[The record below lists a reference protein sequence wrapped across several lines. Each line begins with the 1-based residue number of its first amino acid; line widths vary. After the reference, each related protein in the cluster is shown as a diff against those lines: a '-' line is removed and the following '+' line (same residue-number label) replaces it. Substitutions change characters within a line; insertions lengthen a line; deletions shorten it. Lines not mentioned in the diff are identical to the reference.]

1 MVFSEMTQA
10 LLQDNSSLEIAK
22 NFYEALDHDHR
33 NILKRASLEAALF
46 LQVNDPRI
54 YQAHSIF
61 LQRDNVGI
69 KGDVRDI
76 VIEVP
81 KNQIGI
87 SAKYNHTAKT
97 LSFFRNHRFW

>member
-1 MVFSEMTQA
+1 M
-10 LLQDNSSLEIAK
+10 LQENSSLEIAK
-22 NFYEALDHDHR
+22 NFYETLGHDHK
-33 NILKRASLEAALF
+33 NILQRASLEAALF
-46 LQVNDPRI
+46 LQVEDPRI
-54 YQAHSIF
+54 NQAHSIC

-87 SAKYNHTAKT
+87 SAKYNHTAVKHCR
-97 LSFFRNHRFW
+97 LSETIDFGKE